1 MSQKITTVKFAEEVN
16 VTPTRVRQMILEG
29 TLPAEKLGRDW
40 LIEDKFIR
48 VIKNRPE
55 TRGRK
60 PLKKAA

>member
-40 LIEDKFIR
+40 LIEDKFIP

-60 PLKKAA
+60 PLMKAA